1 MSSVFQRRDMYDSVV
16 VDREQD
22 VVLTTGQLYGLQVR
36 RELERSFKPVIPFA
50 PHLFGSGKTRF
61 VKSYLELLKSM
72 GERALIGPENISDCE
87 IDRRRSFLDK
97 LHEAVLLYVD
107 LTELKPTNPIEEK
120 RNLEWAVHYL
130 LFKSA
135 CLKSGQGQ
143 PDPDECF
150 KVFKLRTDVLIKKI
164 REVLSMRTDQFL
176 LVAFDEVGVL
186 DTRGKFFDLEV
197 NDEGRVRPYNDFFGI
212 IRGLC
217 KEDNVF
223 FIVVGK
229 SEGLSIHNYA
239 ASVSRVELT
248 FIPLSPLEKH
258 SIIEHL
264 EKSSSS
270 MFTGSPKVSQILCH
284 QHFST
289 NELAEL
295 LLELTGG
302 VPGLLVKAINYLL
315 HCKLSQDH
323 LLLSKE
329 SFWMIMNDSIA
340 TNYCVDPLLPRLS
353 SLSETR
359 QRLLKMLTLLAL
371 YHIRFEL
378 GELVHLS
385 STFDVFLF
393 DLVTDMCFYR
403 RLIVDENHQ
412 ERYEVLIHKLLIGY
426 IEQIVRNDRLE
437 WLLLQTLK
445 SQPVEFFYESKCRV
459 FEGLV
464 ATMFYLHFCYHPTDS
479 LMFSILGQLSSVW
492 KEMNLKFSSES
503 TAYYMK
509 SIHYTRSTSEV
520 ERTTFGINDW
530 KEIVEEM
537 LEFEKIYIP
546 FEPTSRS
553 PDILFKLH
561 GRTSGQN
568 LIVGIACKGRWSS
581 NGIRW
586 NEIVDEACKFLQPV
600 HDQVVTVHPTVHD
613 QVVTVHPTLHCMLV
627 IMSTKLSTSVAT
639 DLNHSSHC
647 YSFGDRVAGVFT
659 IPLNCEL
666 IILSESDVENFIGK
680 DILSS
685 LRSAFKSTD
694 NPHSRSI
701 GISTVQEMV
710 LSLSKNI

>member
-1 MSSVFQRRDMYDSVV
+1 MSSVFQRQDMYDSVV

-36 RELERSFKPVIPFA
+36 REVDRSFKPVIPFA

-61 VKSYLELLKSM
+61 VKSYLELVKSM
-72 GERALIGPENISDCE
+72 GERALIGPENISDYE
-87 IDRRRSFLDK
+87 KDRRRSFLDK
-97 LHEAVLLYVD
+97 LHETILLYVD
-107 LTELKPTNPIEEK
+107 LTDLEPTNPIEEK
-120 RNLEWAVHYL
+120 RNLKWAVHYL

-143 PDPDECF
+143 PDPDECYN
-150 KVFKLRTDVLIKKI
+150 VLQLRTTVLVKRI
-164 REVLSMRTDQFL
+164 REVLNMRSNQFL

-186 DTRGKFFDLEV
+186 DESYGDFDFETTQ
-197 NDEGRVRPYNDFFGI
+197 DGRVFPYNDFFGI

-217 KEDNVF
+217 KQHNVF

-229 SEGLSIHNYA
+229 SEGLNIHNNA
-239 ASVSRVELT
+239 ISVSRVELT
-248 FIPLSPLEKH
+248 FTPLSPLEKH

-264 EKSSSS
+264 EKSSSF

-289 NELAEL
+289 SELAEL

-315 HCKLSQDH
+315 QCRLSQDH

-329 SFWMIMNDSIA
+329 SFWMIMNDSIV

-378 GELVHLS
+378 DELVHLS
-385 STFDVFLF
+385 STCAVFLF

-412 ERYEVLIHKLLIGY
+412 ELYEVLIPKLLIRY
-426 IEQIVRNDRLE
+426 IEQSVNNDRLE

-479 LMFSILGQLSSVW
+479 LMFSTLGQLSSVW
-492 KEMNLKFSSES
+492 DEMNLKFSSES

-530 KEIVEEM
+530 KKIVEEM

-561 GRTSGQN
+561 GRTSEQN
-568 LIVGIACKGRWSS
+568 LIVGIACKGRWSL

-600 HDQVVTVHPTVHD
+600 HDQVVTVHPTF
-613 QVVTVHPTLHCMLV
+613 HCMLV
-627 IMSTKLSTSVAT
+627 IMSTKLSTSVET

-710 LSLSKNI
+710 LSLSKYI

>member
-1 MSSVFQRRDMYDSVV
+1 MC
-16 VDREQD
+16 
-22 VVLTTGQLYGLQVR
+22 
-36 RELERSFKPVIPFA
+36 
-50 PHLFGSGKTRF
+50 
-61 VKSYLELLKSM
+61 
-72 GERALIGPENISDCE
+72 ERALIGPENISDCE
-87 IDRRRSFLDK
+87 KDRRRSFLDK

-107 LTELKPTNPIEEK
+107 MRHLEPTNPIEER
-120 RNLEWAVHYL
+120 RNLEWAVYYL
-130 LFKSA
+130 LYRSA
-135 CLKSGQGQ
+135 CKQKGLSLMSPQ
-143 PDPDECF
+143 
-150 KVFKLRTDVLIKKI
+150 DVYKKI
-164 REVLSMRTDQFL
+164 PLLPEFLLPELRKILGISSDQFL
-176 LVAFDEVGVL
+176 LVAFDEIGML
-186 DTRGKFFDLEV
+186 YSRGQYFDLEV
-197 NDEGRVRPYNDFFGI
+197 NDGRVRPYNDFFRI
-212 IRGLC
+212 LWELC
-217 KEDNVF
+217 LEDNVF

-239 ASVSRVELT
+239 ISVSRVELT

-289 NELAEL
+289 SELAEL

-385 STFDVFLF
+385 STCDIFLF

-403 RLIVDENHQ
+403 RLIVDENHH
-412 ERYEVLIHKLLIGY
+412 ERYEVLIPKLLIRY
-426 IEQIVRNDRLE
+426 IEQSVKNDRLE

-464 ATMFYLHFCYHPTDS
+464 AIMFYLHFCYHPTDS

-509 SIHYTRSTSEV
+509 SIHYTRSTSEI

-600 HDQVVTVHPTVHD
+600 HDQVL
-613 QVVTVHPTLHCMLV
+613 TVHPTLHCMLV

-647 YSFGDRVAGVFT
+647 YSFGDRVAGDFR

>member
-1 MSSVFQRRDMYDSVV
+1 MSSVFQRQDMYDTVV

-22 VVLTTGQLYGLQVR
+22 VVITTGQLYVLQVR
-36 RELERSFKPVIPFA
+36 REVDRSFKPVIPFA

-61 VKSYLELLKSM
+61 VKSYLVLLKSM

-87 IDRRRSFLDK
+87 KDRRRSFLDK

-107 LTELKPTNPIEEK
+107 LTELKPTDPKEK
-120 RNLEWAVHYL
+120 SLEWAVYYL
-130 LFKSA
+130 IVQAAYVSIGEEPK
-135 CLKSGQGQ
+135 
-143 PDPDECF
+143 DEEDVYKEC
-150 KVFKLRTDVLIKKI
+150 RTRSYRLVKKI
-164 REVLSMRTDQFL
+164 RTILNMLTDQFL

-186 DTRGKFFDLEV
+186 DESYGDFDFETTQ
-197 NDEGRVRPYNDFFGI
+197 DEKVFPYNDFVGI
-212 IRGLC
+212 IHGLC

-289 NELAEL
+289 SELAEL

-323 LLLSKE
+323 FLLSKE

-378 GELVHLS
+378 DELVHLS

-412 ERYEVLIHKLLIGY
+412 ERYEVLIPKLLIGY
-426 IEQIVRNDRLE
+426 IEQSVKNDRLE

-459 FEGLV
+459 LEGLV

-479 LMFSILGQLSSVW
+479 LMFSTLGQLSSVW
-492 KEMNLKFSSES
+492 NEMNLKFSSES
-503 TAYYMK
+503 AYYMK

-537 LEFEKIYIP
+537 LEFEKINIP

-561 GRTSGQN
+561 GRTSEQN

-600 HDQVVTVHPTVHD
+600 HDQVVTVHPT
-613 QVVTVHPTLHCMLV
+613 LHCMLV

-647 YSFGDRVAGVFT
+647 YSCGDRVAGVFT
-659 IPLNCEL
+659 IPRNCEL

>member
-1 MSSVFQRRDMYDSVV
+1 MLSVFQRRDMYDSVV

-36 RELERSFKPVIPFA
+36 REVDRSFKPVIPFA

-72 GERALIGPENISDCE
+72 GERALIGPENISDYE
-87 IDRRRSFLDK
+87 KDRRRSFLDK
-97 LHEAVLLYVD
+97 LHETILLYVD
-107 LTELKPTNPIEEK
+107 LTDLEPTNPIEEK
-120 RNLEWAVHYL
+120 RNLKWAVYYL
-130 LFKSA
+130 IIKTA
-135 CLKSGQGQ
+135 CLQVDIPMMRKTQAY
-143 PDPDECF
+143 ET
-150 KVFKLRTDVLIKKI
+150 VEMEALNLVTLLRDILN
-164 REVLSMRTDQFL
+164 MRTDQFL

-186 DTRGKFFDLEV
+186 DESDGDFDFETTQDGKVF
-197 NDEGRVRPYNDFFGI
+197 PYNDLFGI

-217 KEDNVF
+217 LEDNVF

-229 SEGLSIHNYA
+229 SEGLNIHNNA
-239 ASVSRVELT
+239 ISVSRVELT
-248 FIPLSPLEKH
+248 FIPLSPLEKD

-264 EKSSSS
+264 EKSSSF

-289 NELAEL
+289 SELAEL

-353 SLSETR
+353 SLSKTR

-403 RLIVDENHQ
+403 RLIVDENHH
-412 ERYEVLIHKLLIGY
+412 ERYEVLIPKLLIGY
-426 IEQIVRNDRLE
+426 IEQSVKNDRLE

-492 KEMNLKFSSES
+492 KEMNVKFSSES

-520 ERTTFGINDW
+520 ERDTFGVNDW
-530 KEIVEEM
+530 KKIVKEM

-600 HDQVVTVHPTVHD
+600 HDQVVTVHPT
-613 QVVTVHPTLHCMLV
+613 LHCMLV
-627 IMSTKLSTSVAT
+627 IMSIKLSTSVAT

-647 YSFGDRVAGVFT
+647 YSCGDRVAGVFT

>member
-36 RELERSFKPVIPFA
+36 REVDRSFKPVIPFA

-72 GERALIGPENISDCE
+72 GERALIGPENISDYE
-87 IDRRRSFLDK
+87 KDRRRSFLDK

-107 LTELKPTNPIEEK
+107 MRHLEPTDPKEKSLK
-120 RNLEWAVHYL
+120 WAVHYL

-135 CLKSGQGQ
+135 CLQSGFEEE
-143 PDPDECF
+143 PSPVECYN
-150 KVFKLRTDVLIKKI
+150 VLQLRTTVLVKRI
-164 REVLSMRTDQFL
+164 REVLNMRTDQFL

-212 IRGLC
+212 LWGLC
-217 KEDNVF
+217 LEDNVF

-248 FIPLSPLEKH
+248 FIPLSPLEKD

-284 QHFST
+284 QHFAT

-353 SLSETR
+353 SLSKTR

-371 YHIRFEL
+371 YRIRFEL
-378 GELVHLS
+378 DELVHLS
-385 STFDVFLF
+385 STSDVFLF

-412 ERYEVLIHKLLIGY
+412 ERYEVLIPKLLIRY
-426 IEQIVRNDRLE
+426 IEQSVKNDRLE

-479 LMFSILGQLSSVW
+479 LMFSTLGQLSSIW
-492 KEMNLKFSSES
+492 NEMNLKFSSES

-520 ERTTFGINDW
+520 ERDTFGINDW

-600 HDQVVTVHPTVHD
+600 HDQVVTVHPT
-613 QVVTVHPTLHCMLV
+613 LHCMLI

-647 YSFGDRVAGVFT
+647 YSFGDRVAGHFL
-659 IPLNCEL
+659 IPRNCEL

>member
-1 MSSVFQRRDMYDSVV
+1 MSSVFQRQDMYDSVV

-87 IDRRRSFLDK
+87 KDRRRSFLDK
-97 LHEAVLLYVD
+97 LREAVLLYVD
-107 LTELKPTNPIEEK
+107 LTELKPTDPKEK
-120 RNLEWAVHYL
+120 SLKWAVYYL
-130 LFKSA
+130 IIKTA
-135 CLKSGQGQ
+135 CLQVGIPMMRKTQAY
-143 PDPDECF
+143 ET
-150 KVFKLRTDVLIKKI
+150 VEMEALNLVTLLRDILN
-164 REVLSMRTDQFL
+164 LRTDQFL
-176 LVAFDEVGVL
+176 LVAFDEIGML
-186 DTRGKFFDLEV
+186 DSSGQYFDLEV
-197 NDEGRVRPYNDFFGI
+197 NDGRVRSYNDFFRI
-212 IRGLC
+212 LWGLC
-217 KEDNVF
+217 LEDNVF

-239 ASVSRVELT
+239 ISVSRVELT

-264 EKSSSS
+264 ENSSSF

-315 HCKLSQDH
+315 RCKLSQDH

-371 YHIRFEL
+371 YRIRFEL

-385 STFDVFLF
+385 STCDVFLF

-412 ERYEVLIHKLLIGY
+412 ERYEVLIPKLLIRY
-426 IEQIVRNDRLE
+426 IEQSVKNDRLE

-479 LMFSILGQLSSVW
+479 LMFSTLGQLSSVW
-492 KEMNLKFSSES
+492 DEMNLKFSSES

-530 KEIVEEM
+530 KKIVEEM

-561 GRTSGQN
+561 GRTSEQN
-568 LIVGIACKGRWSS
+568 WIVGIACKGRWSF

-586 NEIVDEACKFLQPV
+586 NEIVDEACKFLKPV
-600 HDQVVTVHPTVHD
+600 HDQVL
-613 QVVTVHPTLHCMLV
+613 TVHPTLHCMLI

-659 IPLNCEL
+659 VPLNCEL

>member
-1 MSSVFQRRDMYDSVV
+1 MSGVFQREDMYETVV

-22 VVLTTGQLYGLQVR
+22 VVITTGQLYVLQVR
-36 RELERSFKPVIPFA
+36 REVDRSFKPVIPFA

-61 VKSYLELLKSM
+61 VKSYLELVKSM

-87 IDRRRSFLDK
+87 KDRRRSFLDK

-107 LTELKPTNPIEEK
+107 LTELKPTDPKEK
-120 RNLEWAVHYL
+120 SLEWAVYYL
-130 LFKSA
+130 IVQAAYVSIGEEPK
-135 CLKSGQGQ
+135 
-143 PDPDECF
+143 DEEDVYKEC
-150 KVFKLRTDVLIKKI
+150 RTRAHKLIKKI
-164 REVLSMRTDQFL
+164 REVLNLRTDQFL

-186 DTRGKFFDLEV
+186 DESYGEFDFERTQDGKVF
-197 NDEGRVRPYNDFFGI
+197 PYNDFVGI

-229 SEGLSIHNYA
+229 SEGLNIRNYA
-239 ASVSRVELT
+239 ISVSRVELT
-248 FIPLSPLEKH
+248 FIPLSPLEKD

-264 EKSSSS
+264 EKNSSS

-340 TNYCVDPLLPRLS
+340 TNFCVDPLLPRLS

-359 QRLLKMLTLLAL
+359 HRLLKMLTLLAL
-371 YHIRFEL
+371 YRIRFEL
-378 GELVHLS
+378 DELVHLS
-385 STFDVFLF
+385 STCAVFLF

-412 ERYEVLIHKLLIGY
+412 ERYEVLIPKLLIGY
-426 IEQIVRNDRLE
+426 IEQSVRNDRLE

-509 SIHYTRSTSEV
+509 SIHYTTSTSEV

-530 KEIVEEM
+530 KKIVEEM

-600 HDQVVTVHPTVHD
+600 HDQVVTVHPT
-613 QVVTVHPTLHCMLV
+613 LHCMLV

-647 YSFGDRVAGVFT
+647 YSFGDRVAGAFR

>member
-1 MSSVFQRRDMYDSVV
+1 MSSVFQRQDMYDSVV

-36 RELERSFKPVIPFA
+36 REVDRSFKPVIPFA

-61 VKSYLELLKSM
+61 VKNYLELLKSM

-87 IDRRRSFLDK
+87 KDRRRSFLDK

-107 LTELKPTNPIEEK
+107 LTELKPTDPKEK
-120 RNLEWAVHYL
+120 SLEWAVYYL
-130 LFKSA
+130 LYRFA
-135 CLKSGQGQ
+135 CKQKGLSLMSPQDAYQKISLL
-143 PDPDECF
+143 PEFLLPE
-150 KVFKLRTDVLIKKI
+150 LRKI
-164 REVLSMRTDQFL
+164 LGISSDQFL
-176 LVAFDEVGVL
+176 LVAFDEVGTL
-186 DTRGKFFDLEV
+186 DESYGDFDFERTQDGKVF
-197 NDEGRVRPYNDFFGI
+197 PYNDFFGI

-229 SEGLSIHNYA
+229 SEGLNIHNYA
-239 ASVSRVELT
+239 ISVSRVELT

-264 EKSSSS
+264 EKSSSF

-289 NELAEL
+289 SELAEL

-353 SLSETR
+353 SLSKTR

-371 YHIRFEL
+371 YRIRFEL

-412 ERYEVLIHKLLIGY
+412 ERYEVLIPKLLIRY
-426 IEQIVRNDRLE
+426 IDQSVKNDRLE

-492 KEMNLKFSSES
+492 DEMNLKFSSES

-509 SIHYTRSTSEV
+509 SIHYTTSTSEV
-520 ERTTFGINDW
+520 ERDTFDINDW

-600 HDQVVTVHPTVHD
+600 HDQVVTVHPT
-613 QVVTVHPTLHCMLV
+613 LHCMLV

-647 YSFGDRVAGVFT
+647 YSFGDRVAGHFL
-659 IPLNCEL
+659 IPRNCEL

-710 LSLSKNI
+710 LSLSKYI

>member
-1 MSSVFQRRDMYDSVV
+1 MSSVFQREDMYDTVV
-16 VDREQD
+16 VGREQD

-36 RELERSFKPVIPFA
+36 RELDRSFKPVMPFA

-61 VKSYLELLKSM
+61 VKSYLELVRSM

-87 IDRRRSFLDK
+87 KDRRRSFLDK

-107 LTELKPTNPIEEK
+107 LTELKPTDPKEK
-120 RNLEWAVHYL
+120 SLEWAVYYL
-130 LFKSA
+130 LYRFA
-135 CLKSGQGQ
+135 CKQKGLSLMSPQDAYQKISLL
-143 PDPDECF
+143 PEFLLPE
-150 KVFKLRTDVLIKKI
+150 LRKI
-164 REVLSMRTDQFL
+164 LGISSDQFL
-176 LVAFDEVGVL
+176 LVAFDEVGTL
-186 DTRGKFFDLEV
+186 DESYGDFDFERTQDGKVF
-197 NDEGRVRPYNDFFGI
+197 PYNDFFGI

-229 SEGLSIHNYA
+229 SEGLNIRNYA
-239 ASVSRVELT
+239 ISVSRVELT

-264 EKSSSS
+264 EKSSSF

-323 LLLSKE
+323 FLLSKE

-340 TNYCVDPLLPRLS
+340 TNYCVDPLLPRLI
-353 SLSETR
+353 SLSKTR
-359 QRLLKMLTLLAL
+359 HRLLKMLTLLAL

-412 ERYEVLIHKLLIGY
+412 ERYEVLIPKLLIRY
-426 IEQIVRNDRLE
+426 IEQSVNNDRLE

-464 ATMFYLHFCYHPTDS
+464 ATVFYLHFCYHPTDS
-479 LMFSILGQLSSVW
+479 LMFSILGQLSSIW
-492 KEMNLKFSSES
+492 NEMNVKFSSES

-509 SIHYTRSTSEV
+509 SIHYTTSTSEV
-520 ERTTFGINDW
+520 ERDTFDINDW
-530 KEIVEEM
+530 KKIVEEM

-561 GRTSGQN
+561 GRTSEQN
-568 LIVGIACKGRWSS
+568 LIVGIACKGRWSF

-586 NEIVDEACKFLQPV
+586 NEIVDEACKFLKPV
-600 HDQVVTVHPTVHD
+600 HDQVL
-613 QVVTVHPTLHCMLV
+613 TVHPTLHCMLI

-647 YSFGDRVAGVFT
+647 YSCGDRVAGDFW
-659 IPLNCEL
+659 IPRNCEL

>member
-1 MSSVFQRRDMYDSVV
+1 MLSVFQRRDMYDSVV

-87 IDRRRSFLDK
+87 KDRRRSFLDK

-107 LTELKPTNPIEEK
+107 LTELKPTDPKEK
-120 RNLEWAVHYL
+120 SLEWAVYYL
-130 LFKSA
+130 IIKTA

-186 DTRGKFFDLEV
+186 DESYGDFDFETTQDGKVF
-197 NDEGRVRPYNDFFGI
+197 PYNDFVGI

-217 KEDNVF
+217 LEDNVF

-229 SEGLSIHNYA
+229 SEGLNIHNNA
-239 ASVSRVELT
+239 ISVSRVELT
-248 FIPLSPLEKH
+248 FIPLSPLEKD

-264 EKSSSS
+264 EKSSSF

-289 NELAEL
+289 SELAEL

-353 SLSETR
+353 SLSKTR

-371 YHIRFEL
+371 YRIRFEL
-378 GELVHLS
+378 DELVHLS
-385 STFDVFLF
+385 STCDVFLF

-412 ERYEVLIHKLLIGY
+412 ERYEVLIPKLLIGY
-426 IEQIVRNDRLE
+426 IEQSVKNDRLE

-445 SQPVEFFYESKCRV
+445 SQPVEFFDESKCRV

-492 KEMNLKFSSES
+492 NEMNLKFSSES

-530 KEIVEEM
+530 KKIVKEM

-561 GRTSGQN
+561 GRTSEQN
-568 LIVGIACKGRWSS
+568 LIVGIACKGRWSL

-586 NEIVDEACKFLQPV
+586 NEIVDEARKFLQPV
-600 HDQVVTVHPTVHD
+600 HDQVLTIHPTF
-613 QVVTVHPTLHCMLV
+613 HCMLV

-647 YSFGDRVAGVFT
+647 YSCGDRVAGDFW

-701 GISTVQEMV
+701 GISTVQEIV
-710 LSLSKNI
+710 LSLSQNN

>member
-1 MSSVFQRRDMYDSVV
+1 MSSVFQREDMYETVV

-36 RELERSFKPVIPFA
+36 REVDRSFKPVIPFA

-61 VKSYLELLKSM
+61 VKSYLELVKSM

-87 IDRRRSFLDK
+87 KDRRRSFLDK

-107 LTELKPTNPIEEK
+107 MRHLEPTDPKEKSLK
-120 RNLEWAVHYL
+120 WAVHYL

-143 PDPDECF
+143 PDPDEFF
-150 KVFKLRTDVLIKKI
+150 KVFKLRTDVLFKKI
-164 REVLSMRTDQFL
+164 REVLNMRTDQFL
-176 LVAFDEVGVL
+176 LVVFDEVGVL
-186 DTRGKFFDLEV
+186 DTRGQYFDLEV
-197 NDEGRVRPYNDFFGI
+197 NDGRVFPYNDFFGI

-229 SEGLSIHNYA
+229 SEGLYIRNYA
-239 ASVSRVELT
+239 ISVSRVELT

-264 EKSSSS
+264 EKSSSF

-315 HCKLSQDH
+315 HCKLSEDH

-359 QRLLKMLTLLAL
+359 HRLLKMLTLLAL

-378 GELVHLS
+378 DELVHLS

-412 ERYEVLIHKLLIGY
+412 ERYEVLIPKLLIGY
-426 IEQIVRNDRLE
+426 IEQSVKNDRLE

-479 LMFSILGQLSSVW
+479 LMFSTLGQLSSVW
-492 KEMNLKFSSES
+492 DEMNVKFSSES

-509 SIHYTRSTSEV
+509 SIHYTRSTADI
-520 ERTTFGINDW
+520 ERTTFGIDDW
-530 KEIVEEM
+530 KEIVKEM

-546 FEPTSRS
+546 FEPTSHS

-568 LIVGIACKGRWSS
+568 LIVGIACKGRWSF

-586 NEIVDEACKFLQPV
+586 NEIVDEACKFLQP
-600 HDQVVTVHPTVHD
+600 VHD

-647 YSFGDRVAGVFT
+647 YSFGDRVAGDFR

-710 LSLSKNI
+710 LSLSKYI

>member
-1 MSSVFQRRDMYDSVV
+1 MLSVFQRRDMYDTVV

-22 VVLTTGQLYGLQVR
+22 VVLTTGQLYVLQVR

-61 VKSYLELLKSM
+61 VTSYLELLKSM

-87 IDRRRSFLDK
+87 KDRRRSFLDK

-107 LTELKPTNPIEEK
+107 LTELKPTNPIEER
-120 RNLEWAVHYL
+120 RNLKWAVYYL
-130 LFKSA
+130 LYRSA
-135 CLKSGQGQ
+135 CIQVGLSFMKPEDAYKQISIYPQFLL
-143 PDPDECF
+143 PE
-150 KVFKLRTDVLIKKI
+150 LRKI
-164 REVLSMRTDQFL
+164 LGISSDQFL
-176 LVAFDEVGVL
+176 LVAFDEIGML
-186 DTRGKFFDLEV
+186 DSRGQYFDLEV
-197 NDEGRVRPYNDFFGI
+197 NDGRVRPYNDFFRI
-212 IRGLC
+212 LWELC
-217 KEDNVF
+217 LEDNVF

-229 SEGLSIHNYA
+229 SEGLNIRNYA
-239 ASVSRVELT
+239 ISVSRVELT

-371 YHIRFEL
+371 YRIRFEL
-378 GELVHLS
+378 DELVHLS
-385 STFDVFLF
+385 STCAVFLF

-412 ERYEVLIHKLLIGY
+412 ELYEVLIPKLLIGY
-426 IEQIVRNDRLE
+426 IEQSVKNDRLE

-464 ATMFYLHFCYHPTDS
+464 ATMFYLHLHFCYHPTDS
-479 LMFSILGQLSSVW
+479 LMFSTLGQLSSIW
-492 KEMNLKFSSES
+492 NEMNLKFSSES

-509 SIHYTRSTSEV
+509 SIHYTRSTSEI

-530 KEIVEEM
+530 KKIVEEM

-561 GRTSGQN
+561 GSTSEQN
-568 LIVGIACKGRWSS
+568 LIVGIACKGQWSS

-600 HDQVVTVHPTVHD
+600 HDQVLTIHPTF
-613 QVVTVHPTLHCMLV
+613 HCMLV
-627 IMSTKLSTSVAT
+627 IMSTKLSTNVAT

-647 YSFGDRVAGVFT
+647 YSCGDRVAGVFT